1 MTDPIF
7 TIYDLPPLT
16 EPFRELESSDYEL
29 EDSDETEAEKA
40 QESEEGT

>member
-7 TIYDLPPLT
+7 TTYDLPPLT
-16 EPFRELESSDYEL
+16 GPFRELESSDYEL